1 MNDTLKSRIWRAL
14 NSTGFYVSLAI
25 LGLGVYA
32 SFPQDIARNAI
43 YGAAALV
50 GGAFAIRG
58 FIKTGTVDLWGWAKN
73 PNTWTSLGA
82 VINYIFPQF
91 PVDLLNQGDDIATA
105 VNNRDLNGLLL
116 IILPL
121 ISHMYFLI
129 VGKKPPTT

>member
-1 MNDTLKSRIWRAL
+1 MNDTFKARIWRAL
-14 NSTGFYVSLAI
+14 KSTGFYVSIAI
-25 LGLGVYA
+25 LGLGVFA
-32 SFPQDIARNAI
+32 SFPQEIAQNTL

-50 GGAFAIRG
+50 GGLFAIRS
-58 FIKTGTVDLWGWAKN
+58 FIKTGVVDLKGWVMN
-73 PNTWTSLGA
+73 PNTWVQLGA
-82 VINYIFPQF
+82 VIQYIFPQF

-121 ISHMYFLI
+121 ISHIYFLI